1 MDILVLIESRFGK
14 VRGASLECLSIA
26 RKLAD
31 TAGGKVT
38 AVIPGTADLALDVA
52 PYGANQIFTASNP
65 ALDNYTPDGYRAL
78 LATAIAH
85 TKPHIVMM
93 AATTQ
98 GRDVGAI
105 AAIDLSAAYLPDCIA
120 VEVKEGELFATRPVY
135 GGRCLMNLATAE
147 WPAVVTTRPKAFSS
161 VYRDSNAAEIVPLDV
176 AIPAIKAENIETRSE
191 SGGKMDVTEADVIV
205 GGGRG
210 MKGAEQFGMLE
221 QLADALGGTV
231 GVTRAV
237 VDAGWRPHSE
247 QVGQTG
253 KVVAPTL
260 YIAAGISGA
269 IQHLAGMRTSKVIV
283 AINKDKDAPI
293 FKIADYGIVG
303 DVAEVIPALTTAVKA
318 LPR

>member
-14 VRGASLECLSIA
+14 VRGASLECLSAA

-31 TAGGKVT
+31 TAGGRVT
-38 AVIPGTADLALDVA
+38 AVIPSSADCATELA
-52 PYGANQIFTASNP
+52 PYGADVIFTATYP
-65 ALDNYTPDGYRAL
+65 ALDNYSPDNYRAVIM
-78 LATAIAH
+78 AAVAKA
-85 TKPHIVMM
+85 KPHLVMM
-93 AATTQ
+93 ASTTL
-98 GRDVGAI
+98 GRDIGALT
-105 AAIDLSAAYLPDCIA
+105 AVDLNAAYLPDCIL
-120 VEVKEGELFATRPVY
+120 VEIKQGELFATRPVY

-147 WPAVVTTRPKAFSS
+147 WPAVVTTRPKAFTS
-161 VYRDSNAAEIVPLDV
+161 VYRDSNSAEIVPLEV
-176 AIPAIKAENIETRSE
+176 TLPTEKSKNIETRSE

-210 MKGAEQFGMLE
+210 MKGAENFGLLE
-221 QLADALGGTV
+221 QLADALHGTV

-237 VDAGWRPHSE
+237 VDAGWRPHAE

-303 DVAEVIPALTTAVKA
+303 DALEIIPVLTEAIKA